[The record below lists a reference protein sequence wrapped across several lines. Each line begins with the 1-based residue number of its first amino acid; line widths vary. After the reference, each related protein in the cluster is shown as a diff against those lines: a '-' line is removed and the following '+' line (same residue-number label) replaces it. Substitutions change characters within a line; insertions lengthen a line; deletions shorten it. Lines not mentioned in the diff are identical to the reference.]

1 MKHIYL
7 NLKRF
12 DVPPELGGVNRL
24 APVSE
29 WGAYIVRSIQEG
41 LEEYEQEEAEF
52 ILNLPEAHL
61 LGAIAA
67 KKAGSHL
74 KIGCQSVHW
83 QDIEKGGSFGAMSS
97 LRPAA
102 AMAAIGCASTI
113 VGHFEER
120 AEREG
125 ILLEAGV
132 KDDAAV
138 CRILNKEIKAALR
151 RGLSVLYCIGEK
163 SGERA
168 HWREVLERQLAVG
181 LEGVDTGR
189 VVIGYE
195 PVWSIGPGKKPAS
208 VEDISEAA
216 RFIKEKTGGLDVVY
230 GGGLRLDNAAAL
242 AEVPE
247 IDGGV
252 IALTRF
258 EGEIGFYPE
267 DYLKFI
273 RLYMRQKD

>member
-12 DVPPELGGVNRL
+12 DVPPEFGGVNRL
-24 APVSE
+24 APAAK
-29 WGAYIVRSIQEG
+29 WAAYIVESIQDG
-41 LEEYEQEEAEF
+41 LEEYQREEIEF
-52 ILNLPEAHL
+52 VLNLPEAHI
-61 LGAIAA
+61 LGALAA
-67 KKAGSHL
+67 RKEGSPL

-83 QDIEKGGSFGAMSS
+83 QDVEKGGSFGAMSS

-102 AMAAIGCASTI
+102 AMAAIGCESTI
-113 VGHFEER
+113 IGHFEER
-120 AEREG
+120 SEREG
-125 ILLEAGV
+125 VLLEAGV

-138 CRILNKEIKAALR
+138 CRIMNKEIKAAIH

-163 SGERA
+163 SEDRHRWQEA
-168 HWREVLERQLAVG
+168 LERQLAVG
-181 LEGVDTGR
+181 LDGVDTGR

-216 RFIKEKTGGLDVVY
+216 RFIKKKTKGMDVVY
-230 GGGLRLDNAAAL
+230 GGGLRPDNAAAL
-242 AEVPE
+242 AKVPE

-258 EGEIGFYPE
+258 QGEIGFYPE
-267 DYLKFI
+267 DYLEFI
-273 RLYMRQKD
+273 RLYMRQ

>member
-12 DVPPELGGVNRL
+12 DVPASLGGVNRL
-24 APVSE
+24 APVAD
-29 WGAYIVRSIQEG
+29 WAAYVVRSIQDG
-41 LEEYEQEEAEF
+41 LEEYSPEEAEF

-61 LGAIAA
+61 LAA
-67 KKAGSHL
+67 LAARKEGSPL

-83 QDIEKGGSFGAMSS
+83 QDVEKGGSFGAMSS

-102 AMAAIGCASTI
+102 AMTAIGCESTI

-120 AEREG
+120 SEREG

-138 CRILNKEIKAALR
+138 NRILNREIKAAVR
-151 RGLSVLYCIGEK
+151 RGLSVLYCVGEK
-163 SGERA
+163 SEERQN
-168 HWREVLERQLAVG
+168 WREVLEKQLATG
-181 LEGVDTGR
+181 LAGVDTSR

-208 VEDISEAA
+208 VEEISETA
-216 RFIKEKTGGLDVVY
+216 RFIKEKTGGMDVVY

-258 EGEIGFYPE
+258 SGEIGFYPE

-273 RLYMRQKD
+273 RLYMKQKD

>member
-12 DVPPELGGVNRL
+12 DVPPQFGGVNRL
-24 APVSE
+24 TSTAT
-29 WGAYIVRSIQEG
+29 WAAYIVESIQDG
-41 LEEYEQEEAEF
+41 LEEYQREEIEF
-52 ILNLPEAHL
+52 VLNLPEAHI
-61 LGAIAA
+61 LGALAA
-67 KKAGSHL
+67 RKENSPL

-83 QDIEKGGSFGAMSS
+83 QDVEKGGSFGAMSS

-102 AMAAIGCASTI
+102 AMAAIGCESTI

-138 CRILNKEIKAALR
+138 CRIMNKEIKAALH

-163 SGERA
+163 SEDRQR
-168 HWREVLERQLAVG
+168 WQEVLEKQLAVG
-181 LEGVDTGR
+181 LKGVDTGR

-195 PVWSIGPGKKPAS
+195 PVWSIGPGKKSAS
-208 VEDISEAA
+208 VENISEAA
-216 RFIKEKTGGLDVVY
+216 CFIKERTKGMDVVY

-242 AEVPE
+242 AKVSE

-258 EGEIGFYPE
+258 RGEIGFYPE
-267 DYLKFI
+267 DYLEFI
-273 RLYMRQKD
+273 RLYMRQ

>member
-12 DVPPELGGVNRL
+12 DVPAAFGGVNRI
-24 APVSE
+24 APVADWAS
-29 WGAYIVRSIQEG
+29 YIVRSIQEG
-41 LEEYEQEEAEF
+41 LEEYSPEEVEF
-52 ILNLPEAHL
+52 ILNLPEVHL
-61 LGAIAA
+61 LPALAA
-67 KKAGSHL
+67 RKEGSRL

-102 AMAAIGCASTI
+102 AMAAVGCESTI

-120 AEREG
+120 SEREG
-125 ILLEAGV
+125 ILQEAGV

-138 CRILNKEIKAALR
+138 NRILNREIKAAVH
-151 RGLSVLYCIGEK
+151 RGMSVLYCVGEK
-163 SGERA
+163 SEERRN
-168 HWREVLERQLAVG
+168 WREVLKRQLFIG
-181 LEGVDTGR
+181 LEGADTGQ

-208 VEDISEAA
+208 MEEIAEAA
-216 RFIKEKTGGLDVVY
+216 RFIKEETGGLDVVY

-242 AEVPE
+242 AAVPE

-258 EGEIGFYPE
+258 SGEIGFYPE

-273 RLYMRQKD
+273 RLYMKQKD

>member
-12 DVPPELGGVNRL
+12 DVPPEFGGVNRL
-24 APVSE
+24 APAAK
-29 WGAYIVRSIQEG
+29 WAAYIVESIQEG
-41 LEEYEQEEAEF
+41 LAEYQREDIEF
-52 ILNLPEAHL
+52 VLNLPEAHI
-61 LGAIAA
+61 LGALAA
-67 KKAGSHL
+67 RKAGSPL

-83 QDIEKGGSFGAMSS
+83 QDVENGGSFGAMSS

-102 AMAAIGCASTI
+102 AMAALGCESTI

-132 KDDAAV
+132 KDEAAV
-138 CRILNKEIKAALR
+138 CRIMNKEIKAALH

-163 SGERA
+163 SGDRQR
-168 HWREVLERQLAVG
+168 WQEVLEGQLSLG

-216 RFIKEKTGGLDVVY
+216 RFIKEKTEGMDVVY

-242 AEVPE
+242 AKVPE

-258 EGEIGFYPE
+258 QGEIGFYPK
-267 DYLKFI
+267 DYLEFI
-273 RLYMRQKD
+273 RLYLRQ